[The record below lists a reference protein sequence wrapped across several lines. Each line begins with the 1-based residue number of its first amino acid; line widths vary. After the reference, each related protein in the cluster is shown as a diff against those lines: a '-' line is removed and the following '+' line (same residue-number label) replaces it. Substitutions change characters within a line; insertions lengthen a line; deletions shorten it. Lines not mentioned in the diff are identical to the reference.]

1 VAAAGCCGGVVA
13 AGCLA
18 VGMDTEWI
26 DGHDHSVRPAVVQL
40 AIRGAGGGA
49 GRSWVVDTL
58 VAGAPYAAALAEL
71 LRLLF
76 DGEVCEPFTDLGR

>member
-1 VAAAGCCGGVVA
+1 
-13 AGCLA
+13 
-18 VGMDTEWI
+18 MDTEWI

-40 AIRGAGGGA
+40 AIRGADGGA